1 MIELGSTSST
11 EDAGLVQLEGRFI
24 SLDCD
29 GHWVLG
35 QRLHE
40 GLLIICRNILV
51 ASHTAFGEAHS
62 TTGCRAS
69 TFFTLVGVALLG
81 AECICLRVF
90 EGIVHQASIAALV
103 NLVTINELLFAEGH
117 KISSRDLPSAFQRA
131 RG

>member
-11 EDAGLVQLEGRFI
+11 EDAGLVQLESRLI
-24 SLDCD
+24 SLDSD
-29 GHWVLG
+29 GHRVLG

-40 GLLIICRNILV
+40 GLLIISRNILV
-51 ASHTAFGEAHS
+51 ASDTAFGEAHG

-81 AECICLRVF
+81 AESICLRVF
-90 EGIVHQASIAALV
+90 KGIVHQASIAALV

-117 KISSRDLPSAFQRA
+117 KISSRDLPGAFQRA